1 MNKYVYIKQND
12 RKTKINAIN
21 IKQLSN
27 FNKIGKNKKQQKKRK
42 LFVRLEAPRKRK
54 VLTCLI
60 LKSLQKPSVTPTITK
75 PRKEVYII
83 SMYI

>member
-27 FNKIGKNKKQQKKRK
+27 FNKIGKNKKQQKKENF
-42 LFVRLEAPRKRK
+42 L
-54 VLTCLI
+54 
-60 LKSLQKPSVTPTITK
+60 
-75 PRKEVYII
+75 
-83 SMYI
+83 